1 MAFPDFGYE
10 HNIIPL
16 KAPVDSA
23 GTAFATTYVDLKNAQ
38 WVTFYDWCG
47 VISAAS
53 ADQPVLVTIE
63 CSTAA
68 SSNATEVAVAFK
80 YRMSGLAAANTWG
93 AVTAATSTGASFGT
107 TDDGKI
113 MRIDI
118 DPAAL
123 EAALP
128 DARFVRLVQGID
140 AGGSVTLNAIW
151 ADVTVR
157 YPQATHIS
165 AT

>member
-1 MAFPDFGYE
+1 MAVPDFGYE

-23 GTAFATTYVDLKNAQ
+23 GTAFATTWIDMKNAN
-38 WVTFYDWCG
+38 WLTLYDWCG

-53 ADQPVLVTIE
+53 ADQPVLVTVE
-63 CSTAA
+63 CATAA
-68 SSNATEVAVAFK
+68 ASGAEVAIAFK
-80 YRMSGLAAANTWG
+80 YRMSGVAAANTWG
-93 AVTAATSTGASFGT
+93 AVTSATSTGASFGT
-107 TDDGKI
+107 LDDGKI

-123 EAALP
+123 EAALA
-128 DARFVRLVQGID
+128 DARYVRLVQGID
-140 AGGSVTLNAIW
+140 AGGTVTLNAIW
-151 ADVTVR
+151 ADLTVK
-157 YPQATHIS
+157 YAQVTHIS